1 MIEKNSRKQSRRRD
15 IVQRFTRKLKYIV
28 WRVIRKAKQV
38 SFIGFE
44 GVPVYNVVR
53 FFSRGLIN
61 GSITTRASAISFDF
75 FIALFP
81 TIIFVF
87 TLIPFIPV
95 DNFQEQ
101 LLALLQGIIPDTAY
115 KLVESTLVEVVTQRS
130 FGLLSFGF
138 IAAIFFAHNGMN
150 SLIVSF
156 NGSYH
161 TKETQGFVNQHL
173 VAFLLTIILPSLIMI
188 AVLLLLFGQFGL
200 NFLVEKEILR
210 LNFTYYIFV
219 VLRWLI
225 VICVFFLSISF
236 LYYFAP
242 AKRTKFRF
250 ISAGSIMATIM
261 ILVTSIGFSYF
272 VNNFGQYNKLYG
284 SIGSLLALMAWIFFN
299 AIGLILGFEINA
311 SITSAKVD
319 YSNSLTIN
327 KDEHN
332 RSLADKKRL

>member
-1 MIEKNSRKQSRRRD
+1 MIEQNSNKQNR
-15 IVQRFTRKLKYIV
+15 QRGRVKGFIRKLKYIT
-28 WRVIRKAKQV
+28 WRIIRKAKQV

-44 GVPVYNVVR
+44 GVPVYNVVS
-53 FFSRGLIN
+53 FFARGLVK

-101 LLALLQGIIPDTAY
+101 LLGLLQGIIPDTAY
-115 KLVESTLVEVVTQRS
+115 KLVESTLVEVVTRRS

-138 IAAIFFAHNGMN
+138 IAALFFAHNGMN

-161 TKETQGFVNQHL
+161 TIETRGFVNQHL

-200 NFLVEKEILR
+200 NFLVKKEILR
-210 LNFTYYIFV
+210 LNFTYYVFV
-219 VLRWLI
+219 VIRWLV
-225 VICVFFLSISF
+225 VISVFFLSISF

-327 KDEHN
+327 NDEHN